1 MQEVQRQT
9 ILFSFQCSRSPSAA
23 RARGKE
29 RERLLLQG
37 WVLKFKTASPSP
49 GVAVWRL
56 MSYLGRVQLFHMHR
70 VHISDIINFT
80 TRGVLSPL
88 TSVPCAY
95 DKQSLIKQH
104 QQEKKVC
111 GAEGWNL
118 TFRALRRKQKKENNL
133 KVESN
138 LSLML
143 PRLSGHL
150 CMSFTYLGIK

>member
-1 MQEVQRQT
+1 MQEIQPQT

-37 WVLKFKTASPSP
+37 WVLKFKTPSPSP

-88 TSVPCAY
+88 ASVPCAY
-95 DKQSLIKQH
+95 DKQYLIKQH
-104 QQEKKVC
+104 QQEKKCV
-111 GAEGWNL
+111 GQRGGIWHSEPWGGN
-118 TFRALRRKQKKENNL
+118 KKNNL

-150 CMSFTYLGIK
+150 CMSFTYLRIK